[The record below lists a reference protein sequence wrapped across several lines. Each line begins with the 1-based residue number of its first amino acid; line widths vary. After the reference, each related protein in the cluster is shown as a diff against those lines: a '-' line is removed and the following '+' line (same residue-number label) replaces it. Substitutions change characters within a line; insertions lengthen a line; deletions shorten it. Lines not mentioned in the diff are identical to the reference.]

1 MHGEVA
7 VLSRLCLS
15 FLGAPLLERE
25 GEPIRLDTRKNL
37 ALVAYL
43 ALTGEPHTREAL
55 VTLFW
60 PEVEPSRARAGL
72 RRNLAV
78 LRNELGGEWLIVDR
92 ESVGTDPEADVWLD
106 VSRFRQL
113 MRAWQGHGHPEAEV
127 CAECL
132 VALGEAV
139 ELYRGDFLEGFSLR
153 DSPGFDEWQFFQT
166 EGLRQE
172 LTSALERLVRG
183 YSAQGSYEPAIPYA
197 RRWLALDP
205 LHEPVH
211 RTLMQLYAWSGQHS
225 AALRQYG
232 ECERL
237 LAEELGVSPEEKTT
251 QLYKAIKAK
260 RDLPP
265 PERAPLTPAEP
276 TTLGGRYR
284 LGTALGRG
292 GGGVVYRAHDSVL
305 DREVAVK
312 LYSTV
317 TLDDEGRARLLEQ
330 AQAAARLSHPNI
342 ASLYDA
348 GEAQRIPFIVTELVE
363 GTSLHAHRPE
373 VLEDVLDIAHQ
384 VCAALEHAHG
394 QGIVHRDLKPE
405 NILVTPSGLV
415 KVTDLGLARPVASRI
430 TSEGLILGTV
440 SYLAPEFAL
449 GQRVDGRADLYAL
462 GVILYEL
469 TTDRLPFDANDP
481 LAVISQ
487 HLHAPAVPPRAWNPE
502 IPPALDA
509 LIVQLLSKDPQ
520 DRPGT
525 ATAVLQALES
535 PGLLDR
541 AAAPGEELSLLER
554 MERGRMVGRER
565 EMAEARALWSRV
577 LAGQG
582 QLLLVSGEPGIG
594 KTRLVRELSAR
605 VEISGGAALSAA
617 CFAESGAPYAPV
629 AQLIRVAF
637 SVADKPD
644 GRKLIP
650 LSAVQGS
657 EVEGS
662 GLAGSEVGGSEVGGM
677 SKRAE
682 RPNEFGSRSA
692 LIPPRGLTERSR
704 RTSLD
709 LSEATLDALGM
720 LAPDCCGEPREL
732 RDRPEL
738 DPHADQER
746 LFDSLVE
753 LFQALTRR
761 APLLIVLED
770 VHWADSGT
778 LSMVRRLSRH
788 VPGMRLLL
796 ALTYREVELGESRAL
811 NDLLYELSRQRQGE
825 RVKLTRLSREE
836 TAELLRAM
844 FAEQPSPQLV
854 DLIFRETEGNPFFI
868 EEVCKALV
876 DEGRIMHQSGR
887 WQAASLADLGIPQS
901 VRMAIEARV
910 GRLPEMAQEALRLAA
925 IFGREFDF
933 EALCL
938 VAQAGGDG
946 EANRSEEALIDAL
959 EAAERA
965 QLITEAPHT
974 AGERRL
980 GGKSV
985 GARTASG
992 RQAFSFTHALIP
1004 SALLDEMSTMRR
1016 QRLHRRAGLALERL
1030 TSERPSEYPREDLAS
1045 QLSRHFIEAGDHA
1058 KAVDYLLQ
1066 VGDRARQLFAYPE
1079 AIEAYEQA
1087 QEFLK
1092 EQGQYDLA
1100 ARTLMKLG
1108 LVYHLAYDFPR
1119 SRKAYQDGFNLWQ
1132 LAADHPQAAVDVRLA
1147 SRPFHAP
1154 SGSPRSLDPARGAD
1168 VESGEFIFQLF
1179 EGLAEQTPDGN
1190 LVPAVARSWDVSE
1203 GGKRYVFRLRQDARW
1218 SDGTPLTAHDFVFGW
1233 LRTLHPAT
1241 ASPLASLLYDVRG
1254 ARRFHSGEMTDPDSV
1269 GVSATDD
1276 WTLVVELDEPVGYF
1290 IHLMAQYAA
1299 FPAPAH
1305 AIQVNGDDWATVGR
1319 LVCNGPFVLADW
1331 QPGVSI
1337 TLERNPHYA
1346 GRFPGNL
1353 QAAELDLTND
1363 YEGFQE
1369 RYQAGELDFA
1379 GLGGHYVERMRYRYP
1394 GDYLTSPIPGLSFI
1408 GFNQAHPPLDDVR
1421 VRRALVHATNRQ
1433 DLVDLLAHGYPM
1445 PVAGGFLPPGIP
1457 GYSPDT
1463 GLGYDPERARDLLA
1477 QAGYPGGRGF
1487 PELNLYTSVSKD
1499 LDSMGELVR
1508 RGWQET
1514 LGITLRL
1521 QHTDLIENFHTLNL
1535 AGLWFITWVA
1545 DYPDADNFLR
1555 VALGHYQVLQY
1566 WKNLEFNRLVE
1577 EARRCLDPGR
1587 RAQMYREADRLL
1599 TEDAVLMPLN
1609 YFRRH
1614 MLVKPWVK
1622 NFRPGMM
1629 PFFYLKD
1636 VILEA

>member
-1 MHGEVA
+1 MEEVQ
-7 VLSRLCLS
+7 RLWR
-15 FLGAPLLERE
+15 GA
-25 GEPIRLDTRKNL
+25 
-37 ALVAYL
+37 A
-43 ALTGEPHTREAL
+43 
-55 VTLFW
+55 
-60 PEVEPSRARAGL
+60 
-72 RRNLAV
+72 
-78 LRNELGGEWLIVDR
+78 
-92 ESVGTDPEADVWLD
+92 
-106 VSRFRQL
+106 
-113 MRAWQGHGHPEAEV
+113 
-127 CAECL
+127 
-132 VALGEAV
+132 
-139 ELYRGDFLEGFSLR
+139 
-153 DSPGFDEWQFFQT
+153 
-166 EGLRQE
+166 
-172 LTSALERLVRG
+172 
-183 YSAQGSYEPAIPYA
+183 
-197 RRWLALDP
+197 
-205 LHEPVH
+205 
-211 RTLMQLYAWSGQHS
+211 
-225 AALRQYG
+225 
-232 ECERL
+232 
-237 LAEELGVSPEEKTT
+237 
-251 QLYKAIKAK
+251 
-260 RDLPP
+260 
-265 PERAPLTPAEP
+265 
-276 TTLGGRYR
+276 
-284 LGTALGRG
+284 
-292 GGGVVYRAHDSVL
+292 
-305 DREVAVK
+305 
-312 LYSTV
+312 
-317 TLDDEGRARLLEQ
+317 
-330 AQAAARLSHPNI
+330 
-342 ASLYDA
+342 
-348 GEAQRIPFIVTELVE
+348 
-363 GTSLHAHRPE
+363 
-373 VLEDVLDIAHQ
+373 
-384 VCAALEHAHG
+384 
-394 QGIVHRDLKPE
+394 
-405 NILVTPSGLV
+405 
-415 KVTDLGLARPVASRI
+415 
-430 TSEGLILGTV
+430 
-440 SYLAPEFAL
+440 
-449 GQRVDGRADLYAL
+449 
-462 GVILYEL
+462 
-469 TTDRLPFDANDP
+469 
-481 LAVISQ
+481 
-487 HLHAPAVPPRAWNPE
+487 
-502 IPPALDA
+502 
-509 LIVQLLSKDPQ
+509 
-520 DRPGT
+520 
-525 ATAVLQALES
+525 
-535 PGLLDR
+535 
-541 AAAPGEELSLLER
+541 
-554 MERGRMVGRER
+554 
-565 EMAEARALWSRV
+565 
-577 LAGQG
+577 AGQG
-582 QLLLVSGEPGIG
+582 QVLLISGEPGIG

-605 VEISGGAALSAA
+605 VEISGGMALSAA
-617 CFAESGAPYAPV
+617 CFAESSVPYAPV
-629 AQLIRVAF
+629 AQIIRSAF
-637 SVADKPD
+637 SIADRPD
-644 GRKLIP
+644 GQDLIP
-650 LSAVQGS
+650 LSAVEGS
-657 EVEGS
+657 AVEGS
-662 GLAGSEVGGSEVGGM
+662 IVEASKFERK

-682 RPNEFGSRSA
+682 RSPSA
-692 LIPPRGLTERSR
+692 LNLPSGLAGRSR
-704 RTSLD
+704 RTTLD

-753 LFQALTRR
+753 LFQALNRR

-778 LSMVRRLSRH
+778 LSLVRRLSRY
-788 VPGMRLLL
+788 VPAMRLLL
-796 ALTYREVELGESRAL
+796 ALTYREVELGESRTL
-811 NDLLYELSRQRQGE
+811 SDLLYELSRQRQGE
-825 RVKLTRLSREE
+825 RIKLTRLSRDE

-876 DEGRIMHQSGR
+876 DEGRILHQSGR
-887 WQAASLADLGIPQS
+887 WQPASLAGLGIPQS

-910 GRLPEMAQEALRLAA
+910 ERLPEMAQEALRLAA

-933 EALCL
+933 EALRL
-938 VAQAGGDG
+938 VSQASGDG
-946 EANRSEEALIDAL
+946 VASGGEEALIDAL

-965 QLITEAPHT
+965 QLITEANHP
-974 AGERRL
+974 AGGRRL

-985 GARTASG
+985 GVRAASG
-992 RQAFSFTHALIP
+992 RQVFSFTHALIP

-1108 LVYHLAYDFPR
+1108 LVYHLVYDFPR
-1119 SRKAYQDGFNLWQ
+1119 SRQAYQNGFNLWQ
-1132 LAADHPQAAVDVRLA
+1132 LVAEHPQLAVDMPPA
-1147 SRPFHAP
+1147 SRPFRAP

-1168 VESGEFIFQLF
+1168 LESGDFIFQLF
-1179 EGLAEQTPDGN
+1179 EGLAELTPDGN
-1190 LVPAVARSWDVSE
+1190 LVPAVARSWDVLE
-1203 GGKRYVFRLRQDARW
+1203 GGKRYVFSLRQDATW
-1218 SDGTPLTAHDFVFGW
+1218 SDGKQLTAHDFVFGW
-1233 LRTLHPAT
+1233 RRILHPAI
-1241 ASPLASLLYDVRG
+1241 ASPNASLLYDVRG
-1254 ARRFHSGEMTDPDSV
+1254 ARQFHGGENTDPDSL
-1269 GVSATDD
+1269 GVSAPDD

-1305 AIQVNGDDWATVGR
+1305 AIQAYGDEWTAVDQ
-1319 LVCNGPFVLADW
+1319 LVCNGPFMLAGW
-1331 QPGVSI
+1331 QPGVAI
-1337 TLERNPHYA
+1337 KLKRNPQYT

-1363 YEGFQE
+1363 YEGFQD

-1379 GLGGHYVERMRYRYP
+1379 GLGGQYVERMRYRYP
-1394 GDYLTSPIPGLSFI
+1394 GEYLTSPIPGLSFI

-1433 DLVDLLAHGYPM
+1433 ALVDLLAHGYPM

-1535 AGLWFITWVA
+1535 AGLWSITWVA

-1599 TEDAVLMPLN
+1599 TEDAVLIPLN

-1622 NFRPGMM
+1622 NFRPGMQHL
-1629 PFFYLKD
+1629 FSLKD
-1636 VILEA
+1636 IILEI